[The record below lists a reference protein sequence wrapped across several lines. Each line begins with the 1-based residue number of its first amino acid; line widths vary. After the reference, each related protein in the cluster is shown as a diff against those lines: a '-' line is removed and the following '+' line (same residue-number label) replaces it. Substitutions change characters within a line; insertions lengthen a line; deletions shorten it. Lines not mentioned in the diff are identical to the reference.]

1 MIRHDWLA
9 KTIEAPLEP
18 ELPIIDP
25 HHHLWDMDPASWG
38 RYLPDDLLADTT
50 AGHRIVG
57 TVFVDCQTMYRETGP
72 ETLRPIGETEYVESV
87 ANRFQ
92 RERGERPGICAGIVS
107 HANLLL
113 GERVAETLE
122 AHVAASPRFRG
133 IRHSTAWD
141 AFPGALHAGSTSRP
155 GMLLDPRF
163 QAGFAR
169 LAPLGLSFDAWLY
182 HPQIPE
188 LTSMARRFPG
198 TTIVLDHL
206 GGPLGVGPYAG
217 RREEIKSDWK
227 RSMAELATCPNV
239 FVKLG
244 GLVMEPMGMGFSA
257 RPVPPGSED
266 LARETRDYHL
276 WAIDHFGPERCMFE
290 SNFPV
295 DKLACSYGV
304 LWNAFKRI
312 SRGFDPAERKWLFSG
327 AATRAYRL
335 DAIPG
340 D

>member
-1 MIRHDWLA
+1 MIRPDWLA

-18 ELPIIDP
+18 ELPIVDP
-25 HHHLWDMDPASWG
+25 HHHLWDMDPESWG
-38 RYLPDDLLADTT
+38 RYLPDDLEADAT

-57 TVFVDCQTMYRETGP
+57 TVFVDCQTMYRESGP
-72 ETLRPIGETEYVESV
+72 EALRPVGETEWVDAV
-87 ANRFQ
+87 ARRFL
-92 RERGERPGICAGIVS
+92 RERAERPGICAGIVS

-113 GERVAETLE
+113 GDRAAETLE

-141 AFPGALHAGSTSRP
+141 AFPGALHAGSTSKP

-188 LTSMARRFPG
+188 LTRLAQRFPE

-217 RREEIKSDWK
+217 LRAEILAEWK
-227 RSMAELATCPNV
+227 RSLAELATCPNV

-257 RPVPPGSED
+257 RPAPPGSED
-266 LARETRDYHL
+266 LARETREYHL
-276 WAIDHFGPERCMFE
+276 HAIDCFGPDRCMFE

-295 DKLACSYGV
+295 DKLACSYVV
-304 LWNAFKRI
+304 LWNAFKRMT
-312 SRGFDPAERKWLFSG
+312 RDLGAEERRWLFSG
-327 AATRAYRL
+327 TATRAYRL
-335 DAIPG
+335 DPAPTA
-340 D
+340 